1 MVESRV
7 VALSLVIV
15 GCGDAGEVSATG
27 TGTSAAASGSSGTGT
42 SEVTPTSDASG
53 SSSGGGSS
61 SSGGSSSGEPPVA
74 AGWLRGFGAPEQQ
87 RPGGLGFD
95 ASGALWVAGDVF
107 GAIDLGA
114 GALTGPGSGLYLAK
128 FAADGSTLHAQAMF
142 PADGAVTL
150 TLSSGLAVDSTGA
163 VVVTGWLEGAY
174 TIGGEPLVA
183 DELDVFVG
191 KWDPSGAPLWG
202 RRFGAADWQVGHAVA
217 IGADDA
223 IWIAGAAL
231 AGFTAGDVEVVGTG
245 STGIVVLRLAPDG
258 TPELGRWLGDAGD
271 QEAQALAV
279 CDDGSIALA
288 GFFTATLTWAP
299 GLSATAS
306 GDKDMFVGTLG
317 ADGEPRWLVGYGGPG
332 QDVASHV
339 ACGDAVVFA
348 GSVTGPASFGALEL
362 APVDQADT
370 VLGRLALADGAL
382 LWAAGITG
390 PEPQRPG
397 GLALDGDG
405 RVLVAI
411 SSQGAA
417 TLGDRVHAAVG
428 AEDVVFASYAPP
440 ATTPELVTG
449 LGGADTQRAGALAV
463 HAEAVAI
470 AATIA
475 GETAWPGLPAVAAAG
490 AQDLGLL
497 SFTPAGR

>member
-1 MVESRV
+1 
-7 VALSLVIV
+7 
-15 GCGDAGEVSATG
+15 
-27 TGTSAAASGSSGTGT
+27 
-42 SEVTPTSDASG
+42 
-53 SSSGGGSS
+53 
-61 SSGGSSSGEPPVA
+61 
-74 AGWLRGFGAPEQQ
+74 
-87 RPGGLGFD
+87 
-95 ASGALWVAGDVF
+95 
-107 GAIDLGA
+107 
-114 GALTGPGSGLYLAK
+114 
-128 FAADGSTLHAQAMF
+128 
-142 PADGAVTL
+142 L

-191 KWDPSGAPLWG
+191 KWDASGAPLWG

-217 IGADDA
+217 IGEDDA

-231 AGFTAGDVEVVGTG
+231 AGFTAGDVDVVGTG

-258 TPELGRWLGDAGD
+258 TPELGRWLGEAGD

-279 CDDGSIALA
+279 CADGSIALA
-288 GFFTATLTWAP
+288 GFFNATLTWGP
-299 GLSATAS
+299 GLEVTAS
-306 GDKDMFVGTLG
+306 GDKDLFVGTLG

-362 APVDQADT
+362 TPVKQADT

-405 RVLVAI
+405 RVLVAL

-428 AEDVVFASYAPP
+428 GEDVVFATYVPP
-440 ATTPELVTG
+440 ATTPALVEG

-497 SFTPAGR
+497 YFTPAGR